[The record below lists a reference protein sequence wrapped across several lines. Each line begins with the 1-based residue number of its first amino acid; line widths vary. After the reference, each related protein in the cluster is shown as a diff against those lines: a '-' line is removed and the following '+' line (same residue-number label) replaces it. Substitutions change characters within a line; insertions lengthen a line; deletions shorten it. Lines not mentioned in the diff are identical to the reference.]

1 MSIPLSAEEVFDR
14 DFLEVRAKL
23 VEVAAAFDRLNRAS
37 GDVAGDPRMDKIRQA
52 LQMLL
57 ESHSGL
63 AEEIQLIFS
72 RPYEDN
78 WQADFDLEVRR

>member
-1 MSIPLSAEEVFDR
+1 MSIPLSAEEVFNR

-37 GDVAGDPRMDKIRQA
+37 GDVADDPRMDKIRQA